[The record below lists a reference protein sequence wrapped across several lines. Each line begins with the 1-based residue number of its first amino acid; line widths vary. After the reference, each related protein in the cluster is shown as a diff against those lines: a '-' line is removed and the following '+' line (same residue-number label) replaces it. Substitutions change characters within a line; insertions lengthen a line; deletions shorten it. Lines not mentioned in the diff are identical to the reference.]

1 MSSSQQPFQGY
12 QPYESDTDT
21 ETETET
27 DTESDSDSDSDSST
41 DGTTPAQRIAHDG
54 HMEALDSWR
63 AAAQSWI
70 AGPGRQAA
78 PTGQL
83 LRPLPLSAAVPPP
96 GGRPL
101 GAPRAGAVDLPLE
114 LRANDIRRHIISIDS
129 QFRENPRG
137 STAGDFWW
145 HLVAP
150 IRNVLRVRITSVEL
164 PNNYK
169 FFTAERK
176 FTTLNIIRDVS
187 SYEIIVPNG
196 NYTVGDMID
205 ELETGIAAYSDLSGM
220 TFNFSEITG
229 KFTICSPFPFTLD
242 PVSGGHIRPFN
253 YGLGWFMGFS
263 YGLHDAVETG
273 VGTGDYCLSSDGC
286 ADFAGDNYLLLKVN
300 DFDCV
305 VHTVAVY
312 SEGLPA
318 QENAITA
325 LAKLVLRE
333 PKNYMTFD
341 DAGNQHIKEVV
352 FQNPRDLLRFH
363 IQLLDDFGDVID
375 MCSSQFSF
383 SLEVMEVLNPS
394 LFDAVR
400 DSMTLR
406 YV

>member
-1 MSSSQQPFQGY
+1 MSNVQQPFQGY

-27 DTESDSDSDSDSST
+27 DTDSDSSN

-54 HMEALDSWR
+54 RMEALDSWR
-63 AAAQSWI
+63 ATAHSWI

-83 LRPLPLSAAVPPP
+83 LRPLPLSASVPPP
-96 GGRPL
+96 GGRPV

-114 LRANDIRRHIISIDS
+114 LRANDIRRHIINIDS

-137 STAGDFWW
+137 TNAGDFWW

-150 IRNVLRVRITSVEL
+150 IRNVLRVRVASVEL

-169 FFTAERK
+169 FFTAGRK
-176 FTTLNIIRDVS
+176 YTTLHIIRDAS
-187 SYEIIVPNG
+187 SYEFIIPDG
-196 NYTVGDMID
+196 NYTAGDMVD
-205 ELETGIAAYSDLSGM
+205 ELAADFASVSDLSGM
-220 TFNFSEITG
+220 TVDFSEITG
-229 KFTICSPFPFTLD
+229 KFTICAPFPFTLD
-242 PVSGGHIRPFN
+242 PVSGGHVRPFN
-253 YGLGWFMGFS
+253 YGLGWFLGFS
-263 YGLHDAVETG
+263 YGLHDAVDSSG
-273 VGTGDYCLSSDGC
+273 GGSPLYCLKSDGC
-286 ADFAGDNYLLLKVN
+286 ADFAGDSYLLLKVN

-312 SEGLPA
+312 PEGLPA
-318 QENAITA
+318 QENSITA

-341 DAGNQHIKEVV
+341 DSSNKHLKEVV

-363 IQLLDDFGDVID
+363 TQLLDDFGDVVD
-375 MCSSQFSF
+375 MCTAQFSF
-383 SLEVMEVLNPS
+383 SLEVLEVLNPS

-400 DSMTLR
+400 DSMTLQ

>member
-1 MSSSQQPFQGY
+1 MSSGQQPFQGY
-12 QPYESDTDT
+12 QPYES

-27 DTESDSDSDSDSST
+27 DTDSDSDSESS
-41 DGTTPAQRIAHDG
+41 GTTPAERIAHDG
-54 HMEALDSWR
+54 RMEALDSWR
-63 AAAQSWI
+63 SAAQSWI

-114 LRANDIRRHIISIDS
+114 LRANDIRRHIINIDS

-145 HLVAP
+145 HMVSPL
-150 IRNVLRVRITSVEL
+150 RNVLRVRVASVEL

-169 FFTAERK
+169 FFTAGRK
-176 FTTLNIIRDVS
+176 FTSLYILRGTT
-187 SYEIIVPNG
+187 SYQIVIPDG
-196 NYTVGDMID
+196 NYTAGDMVD
-205 ELETGIAAYSDLSGM
+205 ELGAGVAAYPDLSGM
-220 TFNFSEITG
+220 TVDFSEITG
-229 KFTICSPFPFTLD
+229 KFTICAPFSFSMD
-242 PVSGGHIRPFN
+242 PITGGHVRPFN
-253 YGLGWFMGFS
+253 YGLGWYLGFS
-263 YGLHDAVETG
+263 YGIYDAVDSSG
-273 VGTGDYCLSSDGC
+273 GGPPLYCLRSDGC
-286 ADFAGDNYLLLKVN
+286 ADFAGDSYLFLKVN

-305 VHTVAVY
+305 TQTVAVY
-312 SEGLPA
+312 PEGLPA

-341 DAGNQHIKEVV
+341 DNGNQHLKEVV

-363 IQLLDDFGDVID
+363 VQLLDDFGEVVD
-375 MCSSQFSF
+375 MCTAQFSF
-383 SLEVMEVLNPS
+383 SLEVLEVLNPS

-400 DSMTLR
+400 DSLTLR